1 MPLLPN
7 RDDEIRAAWAAAAA
21 TPTRMGRRVIDAIH
35 NSPALVRGVLVRTGM
50 VPRAVAEAPAGPL
63 VVAAIYAEAYVRIIF
78 NALRRDYN
86 TNPYETCFIMGVIF
100 LAIVCFVAKID
111 PHAASAMLVTVLGNI
126 IIVAAV
132 YMLVPQDRF
141 VVSRVRNQPAN

>member
-21 TPTRMGRRVIDAIH
+21 TPPPTRMRRVIDAIH

-63 VVAAIYAEAYVRIIF
+63 VVAAFYAEAYGAIAF
-78 NALRRDYN
+78 NSLRRDYN
-86 TNPYETCFIMGVIF
+86 ANPYETCLK
-100 LAIVCFVAKID
+100 LAISLAMFCFVVKTD
-111 PHAASAMLVTVLGNI
+111 PQGVSAVIAANLANLT
-126 IIVAAV
+126 IVAAV
-132 YMLVPQDRF
+132 YLLVPHRF
-141 VVSRVRNQPAN
+141 VVARVPNERTN